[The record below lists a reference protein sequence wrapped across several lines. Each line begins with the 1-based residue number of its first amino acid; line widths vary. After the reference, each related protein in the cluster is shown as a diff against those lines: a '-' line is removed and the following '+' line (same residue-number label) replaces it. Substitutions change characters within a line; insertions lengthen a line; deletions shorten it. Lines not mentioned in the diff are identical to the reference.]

1 MEEKDFYNEK
11 AREMLGIPHV
21 YPYQR
26 LVIDHLLA
34 VQGYWGRERQEE
46 TTSVNLVIFPTG
58 SGKSLCFMLPAMLL
72 PGITLVVY
80 PLLSLLED
88 QFRCLAEGGQDAAVL
103 KGGMKAQ
110 TLEELSD
117 KVQKGEIRFLL
128 TNPEMCRGSKLQK
141 WASEGRF
148 CQVIIDEV
156 HTVLQWGKSFRPA
169 LLDLQN
175 ILNPEWFK
183 GMHFFTATL
192 SPQACQELKEI
203 LSPLHD
209 WNIVR
214 SGGDRPNLCY
224 YFQPALIRDAALEEL
239 CRNREGAVL
248 IFCRSRRGAEE
259 CAREMRYRLEEEEID
274 CYHAGLTPEEKQRR
288 QEWFL
293 HSPRGIMAATTAYGM
308 GVDKSDIR
316 LVIHRDLPESV
327 ESYLQEA
334 GRAGRDRQ
342 QASSVVLL
350 PPWPGALENSFLATV
365 VQEDECRRY
374 RLMQLMGE
382 ELEQCGGCD
391 FCSPV
396 DWLPRHNGF
405 INRIVEALTRYSGL
419 WTRREWVDL
428 LSGWNTPG
436 IRKKL
441 LHRTEIFAL
450 AGELFPED
458 IQELLGR
465 LKQAEVIRIPERGFS
480 KGRVFLGRLISET
493 LDQELE

>member
-1 MEEKDFYNEK
+1 MVEKDFYNEK
-11 AREMLGIPHV
+11 ARVLLGIPHV

-26 LVIDHLLA
+26 LVIDHLLT
-34 VQGYWGRERQEE
+34 VQGYWGKERQEE
-46 TTSVNLVIFPTG
+46 TAPVNLVIFPTG

-80 PLLSLLED
+80 PLLSLMED
-88 QFRCLAEGGQDAAVL
+88 QFRRLREKNQKAALL
-103 KGGMKAQ
+103 KGGMDS
-110 TLEELSD
+110 TELDELEEKIL
-117 KVQKGEIRFLL
+117 QGQIRFLL
-128 TNPEMCRGSKLQK
+128 TNPEMCRSKRFLK

-169 LLDLQN
+169 LLELQN
-175 ILNPEWFK
+175 ILNPSWFK

-192 SPQACQELKEI
+192 SPEACLELKEI
-203 LSPLHD
+203 LSPQHD

-214 SGGDRPNLCY
+214 SGGDRPNLSY
-224 YFQPALIRDAALEEL
+224 YFQHTLVRDAALEEL
-239 CRNREGAVL
+239 CRSREGAVL

-259 CAREMRYRLEEEEID
+259 CARELRYRLQEEDID
-274 CYHAGLTPEEKQRR
+274 CYHAGLTYEEKQRR

-293 HSPRGIMAATTAYGM
+293 HSPRAIMAATTAYGM

-316 LVIHRDLPESV
+316 LVIHRDLPNSV

-334 GRAGRDRQ
+334 GRAGRDRLK
-342 QASSVVLL
+342 ASSVVLL
-350 PPWPGALENSFLATV
+350 PPWPGALDNSFLASV
-365 VQEDECRRY
+365 VQKEECRRY

-382 ELEQCGGCD
+382 KLEQCGGCD

-396 DWLPRHNGF
+396 DWLPRHNSLVRQ
-405 INRIVEALTRYSGL
+405 IIKALSRYSGL

-428 LSGWNTPG
+428 LCGWNTPG

-441 LHRTEIFAL
+441 LHRTELFGL
-450 AGELFPED
+450 ADEVHPED

-465 LKQAEVIRIPERGFS
+465 LKQADNIRIPKRGFS
-480 KGRVFLGRLISET
+480 KGLVIWNSSMPVF
-493 LDQELE
+493 LDQELK